1 VGRTDFFV
9 LVVVPVLVIESGS
22 KNEDEDGKE
31 NEEDTDQLATLS
43 RQRDAS
49 AQRKSVL
56 AIGER
61 RISLFA

>member
-1 VGRTDFFV
+1 MGRTDFFV

>member
-1 VGRTDFFV
+1 VSRTDFFV

-22 KNEDEDGKE
+22 KNENEDEKE